1 MVTLIMTPHNKM
13 WTLPFYFLNLI
24 KVPKTL
30 LSSDKLH
37 ERTNKTNWNPEET
50 ARCLWNLNCINY
62 DQLYLK
68 LNITSLENL
77 IVAQYNCSH
86 WKGISRKCE
95 TPEIWCQSWSIFPQ
109 VPFLHMRDSDVS
121 YLDFSVIGLTCT
133 HIALV
138 LLGSL
143 ALKWELD
150 YFAAAQS
157 LNGSNHHL
165 VKHNFAVTL
174 CR

>member
-1 MVTLIMTPHNKM
+1 MDITFL
-13 WTLPFYFLNLI
+13 LPDLI
-24 KVPKTL
+24 KIPKTL

-62 DQLYLK
+62 HQLYLK

-121 YLDFSVIGLTCT
+121 YLELFSHRLNVHPHSTCFVKKPC
-133 HIALV
+133 IKMRIR
-138 LLGSL
+138 LLCHCSEP
-143 ALKWELD
+143 KW
-150 YFAAAQS
+150 
-157 LNGSNHHL
+157 
-165 VKHNFAVTL
+165 V
-174 CR
+174 